1 MNIGVVKKELV
12 CSVKDKSMDAAKI
25 FLVHILDLSGK
36 ETGKYVVA
44 VDKKLGIG
52 SGDIVLIVG
61 GSSAR
66 KIVGYD
72 NMPINAG
79 ISAKVESLHIDP
91 KYKFLMEK

>member
-12 CSVKDKSMDAAKI
+12 CSVKDRTMKSAKI
-25 FLVHILDLSGK
+25 FLVKLLDLAGE
-36 ETGKYVVA
+36 ETEKYVVA

-52 SGDIVLIVG
+52 TGDKVLIVG

-66 KIVGYD
+66 KIVSYD

-79 ISAKVESLHIDP
+79 ISAKVESVHVDS
-91 KYKFLMEK
+91 KYKFLMER